1 MPHVDYADAASALAW
16 LTKVFGLTKEF
27 VVQGPNH
34 TVRYAES
41 SWGNGVVMVGTR
53 RTQEATPI
61 IVSLVVGSLPAL
73 ERHYQTARAVGA
85 RVVEPQDSGTH
96 GWSYVALDLEEN
108 LLVLR
113 DLPTHC
119 ALGLPQGLSAAL
131 LS

>member
-27 VVQGPNH
+27 VVEGPNH

-61 IVSLVVGSLPAL
+61 IVILVVESLPAL
-73 ERHYQTARAVGA
+73 ERHYQAARAAGA
-85 RVVEPQDSGTH
+85 RTH

-108 LLVLR
+108 LWCFWTYQ
-113 DLPTHC
+113 PTV
-119 ALGLPQGLSAAL
+119 PSAFRKA
-131 LS
+131 